1 MSRQAPNIISLST
14 LFLFTTLS
22 AFSSAQ
28 DPLIGTPT
36 TATTAPPSATTS
48 GIPQSLGYTGS
59 DQNTGSGSNI
69 SNYYF
74 IIIGVAIIVV
84 LVATWIIVRR
94 RQRRSNTGLDGNARD
109 SRRWPMPMPRWRAT
123 RVEPRLEEG
132 LDERGEAPPPYIPGE
147 QDPPPPGFEIAAA
160 GGSIPLQSLGKP
172 PDYDG
177 NSSEEDLDLTRP
189 NPAYNPNAR
198 FPSTSPRLDR
208 QFSSENTLGPSDTRA
223 TDSTEMR
230 SVEPSDPSSEM
241 EGDHTKIG
249 EHTEMGVG
257 DSSKMGEEAPPPA
270 ANMENSNVMQAGQ
283 HVTMPATRNSTLMHN
298 SLHSPNSSTR
308 PLSSQSHE
316 VPHTNS

>member
-14 LFLFTTLS
+14 LFFFTALS

-28 DPLIGTPT
+28 DPLIGSPT
-36 TATTAPPSATTS
+36 TTTTAPPSATTS

-59 DQNTGSGSNI
+59 DQNTGSGSSI

-94 RQRRSNTGLDGNARD
+94 RQRRSASGPDGNARD

-147 QDPPPPGFEIAAA
+147 QDPPPPGFEVVAPDA
-160 GGSIPLQSLGKP
+160 SIPLQSLGKP

-189 NPAYNPNAR
+189 NPTYNPNAR
-198 FPSTSPRLDR
+198 FQSMSPRMDR

-230 SVEPSDPSSEM
+230 SVEPSDPNSEM
-241 EGDHTKIG
+241 RGN
-249 EHTEMGVG
+249 HTEMGEHIEIGVG
-257 DSSKMGEEAPPPA
+257 DVSRTGEEAPLPA
-270 ANMENSNVMQAGQ
+270 AGMENSNMMQAEQ
-283 HVTMPATRNSTLMHN
+283 EETMSAARNSTLMRS
-298 SLHSPNSSTR
+298 SLHSPNLSAR
-308 PLSSQSHE
+308 PMSFQSHE
-316 VPHTNS
+316 APHTNS